1 MQDDDALVGQLRV
14 LQPKTVG
21 MARQLPTLR
30 MLDRSRRLHHG
41 WLLKEGGVLRTQW
54 KRRWCVLQPEGMY
67 YFRAEGRNEDQI
79 PNEDEPARGLIP
91 ILGASVR
98 VLQTDFHFE
107 VTTARRTYLFRVDRE
122 YHNAEQRRAYD
133 AQARGGVAPVT
144 APPLGGDLLR
154 SRESSLAVPDVA
166 EGVASGAGA
175 GANGLAGRGA
185 AGGAEASPRIGG
197 VIYSTSGVEAI
208 ARAAASLG
216 GAVSGTDTVAVV
228 GGGGAVVGGG
238 GGGGSFG
245 GGGGS
250 IGGAT
255 LAGSALE
262 GESAGSYG
270 KDLAEWIAALQRA
283 NLAVPKEEGR
293 HHIKRVHMLNTRNAD
308 GLLQQVGR
316 KQREHLELV
325 SSPAQR
331 ARTSMK
337 GGWQEDGDMFLRM
350 YESGAGGVRVRRV
363 LSSSLAAEA
372 AAALSA
378 AVGAQPKPPPAP
390 TVAGDWLYRYFEQSS
405 QWRRLWCT
413 MQGRTLLCYAE
424 TFTEEP
430 SVVVGPLV
438 PDGIDLERPALVL
451 WPSDV
456 PIQPSSDNVGAPS
469 KFVFTLTS
477 AVGARRHRLCAESRE
492 KMREWIAALQAAGAA
507 TTTPGRE
514 GRVRV
519 GSFTATD
526 ASADRAAAAAAALAI
541 ADATSSSGRC
551 SGAAA
556 SSAVPSGGE
565 SSSAVPSAEA
575 GAVPSQ
581 FGLGSA
587 PLGTALPPLGTAL
600 PEKQRALL
608 KQRTKARRER
618 EHDDSEA
625 DDAGFQSADDGMLVS
640 PRGSADSESD
650 GTSGEV
656 AALGRSNTTLGRRSN
671 SSWREA
677 AGREYGSD
685 GYRFGDGTRLAVR
698 KLTETIVKPY

>member
-1 MQDDDALVGQLRV
+1 
-14 LQPKTVG
+14 
-21 MARQLPTLR
+21 
-30 MLDRSRRLHHG
+30 ML
-41 WLLKEGGVLRTQW
+41 
-54 KRRWCVLQPEGMY
+54 
-67 YFRAEGRNEDQI
+67 I
-79 PNEDEPARGLIP
+79 
-91 ILGASVR
+91 ASLTWQVR

-144 APPLGGDLLR
+144 APPLGGDLRR

-166 EGVASGAGA
+166 EGVASGASA

-185 AGGAEASPRIGG
+185 AGGAEASTPRIGG
-197 VIYSTSGVEAI
+197 VIYSSSGVEAI

-363 LSSSLAAEA
+363 LSSSLAVEA

-378 AVGAQPKPPPAP
+378 AVGAQPKPPPVP

-492 KMREWIAALQAAGAA
+492 KMREWIEALQAA
-507 TTTPGRE
+507 TTTPGRD

-556 SSAVPSGGE
+556 SSAR
-565 SSSAVPSAEA
+565 SSSSVPRRGASANSTTPRPMMLAFNQPTMACWSRRGRARTMNRTARRARWRRSAAQIPLSAAARIAAGVKLLGVNTAATGTASATARAWPSAS
-575 GAVPSQ
+575 SQ
-581 FGLGSA
+581 R
-587 PLGTALPPLGTAL
+587 P
-600 PEKQRALL
+600 
-608 KQRTKARRER
+608 
-618 EHDDSEA
+618 
-625 DDAGFQSADDGMLVS
+625 
-640 PRGSADSESD
+640 
-650 GTSGEV
+650 
-656 AALGRSNTTLGRRSN
+656 
-671 SSWREA
+671 
-677 AGREYGSD
+677 
-685 GYRFGDGTRLAVR
+685 
-698 KLTETIVKPY
+698 

>member
-175 GANGLAGRGA
+175 GANGLA
-185 AGGAEASPRIGG
+185 PRIGG
-197 VIYSTSGVEAI
+197 GIYSSSGVEAI

-228 GGGGAVVGGG
+228 GGAVVGGG

-492 KMREWIAALQAAGAA
+492 KMREWIEALQAA
-507 TTTPGRE
+507 TTTPGRD

-556 SSAVPSGGE
+556 SSAR
-565 SSSAVPSAEA
+565 SSSSVPRRGASANTTTPRPMMLASNPPTMACWSRRGRARTLNRTARRARWRRSAARIPRSAAARIAAGVKLLGVNTAATGTASATARAWPSAS
-575 GAVPSQ
+575 SQ
-581 FGLGSA
+581 R
-587 PLGTALPPLGTAL
+587 P
-600 PEKQRALL
+600 
-608 KQRTKARRER
+608 
-618 EHDDSEA
+618 
-625 DDAGFQSADDGMLVS
+625 
-640 PRGSADSESD
+640 
-650 GTSGEV
+650 
-656 AALGRSNTTLGRRSN
+656 
-671 SSWREA
+671 
-677 AGREYGSD
+677 
-685 GYRFGDGTRLAVR
+685 
-698 KLTETIVKPY
+698 